1 MFFFLFAWIL
11 PRQEQLHHNFLYS
24 PLIAQHAARSGRVHD
39 YMTLLSRAEK
49 SAAGTAIENPN
60 AIRTTRMNRLL
71 LVLTLAAKPKCGWL
85 GVARVCLQTTGFGC
99 VPPRTALTA
108 AGL

>member
-1 MFFFLFAWIL
+1 MHVFFLFAWIL

-39 YMTLLSRAEK
+39 YLTLLSRAEK

-60 AIRTTRMNRLL
+60 AIRTTQMNRLL
-71 LVLTLAAKPKCGWL
+71 LVLTLAAN
-85 GVARVCLQTTGFGC
+85 QS
-99 VPPRTALTA
+99 A
-108 AGL
+108 AGPELLKCVYKQPGSGAFRLARP